1 MPELPQAHLTPY
13 FVHLLGT
20 VALLS
25 YGGTVVVT
33 NTRSTA
39 VNVIYSVF
47 TPVSDRKLS
56 VR

>member
-39 VNVIYSVF
+39 VDVIYSVF